1 MEPIDTSSSRQDH
14 AQIILSVSGDRR
26 AFELLY
32 SRWQPRW
39 LRFATWLVRNE
50 DDALDVT
57 QEASLAIARNIH
69 KLKDPALFKAWSF
82 TIVRRRASEHVR
94 GAVNARRLTTVL
106 QQESEPQFLEP
117 EASTSMSDL
126 LALVDT
132 NDQHLLALFYVYGLS
147 VAELAS
153 VLEIPVGTVKSRLFH
168 ARGRLQR
175 AYELEYDFKGEDYE

>member
-14 AQIILSVSGDRR
+14 AQIILSIGGDRR

-32 SRWQPRW
+32 ARWQPRW
-39 LRFATWLVRNE
+39 LRFATWLVRNQ

-57 QEASLAIARNIH
+57 QEASVAIARNIH
-69 KLKDPALFKAWSF
+69 RLKDPALFKAWSF
-82 TIVRRRASEHVR
+82 TIVRRRAADHVR
-94 GAVNARRLTTVL
+94 GAINARRLATAL
-106 QQESEPQFLEP
+106 LQESETQSAEP
-117 EASTSMSDL
+117 EACTSMADL
-126 LALVDT
+126 LALVDK

-153 VLEIPVGTVKSRLFH
+153 VLEVPAGTVKSRLFH

-175 AYELEYDFKGEDYE
+175 AYELELKGEDHE

>member
-14 AQIILSVSGDRR
+14 AQITLSISGDRR

-32 SRWQPRW
+32 RRWQPRW
-39 LRFATWLVRNE
+39 LRFANWLVRNQ

-57 QEASLAIARNIH
+57 QEASVAIARNIH
-69 KLKDPALFKAWSF
+69 RLRDPALFKAWSF
-82 TIVRRRASEHVR
+82 TIVRRRAADHVR
-94 GAVNARRLTTVL
+94 GAVNARRVATALL
-106 QQESEPQFLEP
+106 RESEPQSVELDAC
-117 EASTSMSDL
+117 ASMGDL

-175 AYELEYDFKGEDYE
+175 AYELELKGEDHE